1 MFSLLLYTW
10 IFFQSFSVNFT
21 LRVLLLEASLVLK
34 SCGVVG
40 HEILVTAPEAKFPF
54 PFLDLTETGTWSQAC
69 QQDEIQCL
77 SLVASTCSWSA

>member
-21 LRVLLLEASLVLK
+21 LRVLLLEAYFVLK

-54 PFLDLTETGTWSQAC
+54 LFMDLTGTGSKLWDFLLFLAFTIFNS
-69 QQDEIQCL
+69 I
-77 SLVASTCSWSA
+77 V